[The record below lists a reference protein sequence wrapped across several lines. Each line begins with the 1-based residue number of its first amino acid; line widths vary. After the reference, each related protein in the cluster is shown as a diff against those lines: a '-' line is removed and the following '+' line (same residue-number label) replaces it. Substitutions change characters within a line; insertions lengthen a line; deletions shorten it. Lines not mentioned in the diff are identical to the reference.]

1 MIKIFSGDDR
11 VRATKDIKRL
21 LGESYEV
28 IEGESLSPSDLPSL
42 FLGTSLFAT
51 ERKILIR
58 DLSSNLPCFEKL
70 VDYKNTPHSV
80 IIFESKLDKR
90 LKSVK
95 ELEKSGL
102 EFREYK
108 KLEPVNTREIFS
120 VFDLASAGQGSRA
133 VNLLKKL
140 EDKEEPIQFS
150 ALLATQAIKNF
161 EKKKDARSRRI
172 LKKIAK
178 LDLDL
183 KSSPLD
189 PWLLIESAL
198 ISLTS

>member
-1 MIKIFSGDDR
+1 MIKIFYGDDR
-11 VRATKDIKRL
+11 VRAVKDIKKL
-21 LGESYEV
+21 LGEDYEV
-28 IEGESLSPSDLPSL
+28 IEGETLLPSDLPSL
-42 FLGTSLFAT
+42 FLGTSLFAS

-70 VDYKNTPHSV
+70 ESYKSTPHSV
-80 IIFESKLDKR
+80 VIFESKLDKR

-95 ELEKSGL
+95 TLESAGF

-108 KLEPVNTREIFS
+108 KLETANPREVFS
-120 VFDLASAGQGSRA
+120 VFDLASTGQGSRA

-161 EKKKDARSRRI
+161 ANKKDARSRRI

-189 PWLLIESAL
+189 PWLLIESTL
-198 ISLTS
+198 ISLL